1 MKNNNNNL
9 KKRLVFNMKIKEK
22 ENADLNINR
31 KYHVINNIL
40 NNVHQ
45 IFLLLQ
51 PIINRMIELKDT
63 KMLNNIENLKKTALL
78 FGEISELCKEIENNN
93 SSKETIIKMGAISY
107 FT

>member
-1 MKNNNNNL
+1 MKT
-9 KKRLVFNMKIKEK
+9 KEK
-22 ENADLNINR
+22 ENDELNVGKN
-31 KYHVINNIL
+31 YYVINNIL

-51 PIINRMIELKDT
+51 PIIDRMIVLKDSEILS
-63 KMLNNIENLKKTALL
+63 KLENLKKAALL

-93 SSKETIIKMGAISY
+93 SSKETIIKMDTISY